1 MQLRIR
7 EIDREA
13 LKFHWREN
21 GELQTHCFT
30 RAPFGLTSSPF
41 LLNGVLRA
49 HLDHWNKTHPVEA
62 VELQKSLFVDDI
74 DGGMTVAETAAKR
87 ESAKQILSDATF
99 DTHKWA
105 SNAPELD
112 ETIQDK
118 DPELTAAKTQLGM
131 TEGESKTLGV
141 GWDKVR
147 DNFIVHLGDPI
158 EKVTKRE
165 VLSRLAKIYD
175 LLGVAGP
182 LTLTGKVIYRAA
194 CDTKQAWDAELPRKL
209 QRKYRAWDNSLPN
222 AVTVPRSLV
231 SYREPVIAAALH
243 SFGDASSDG
252 VSAVVYSV
260 VEQPS
265 GVTQRLVAAR
275 TRLAKRGLTIP
286 RLELVA
292 SHMAVNLLSNVY
304 RYLESYLPST

>member
-1 MQLRIR
+1 MVTSGV
-7 EIDREA
+7 
-13 LKFHWREN
+13 REN

-30 RAPFGLTSSPF
+30 RALFGLTSSPF

-74 DGGMTVAETAAKR
+74 IDGGMTVAETAAKR

-99 DTHKWA
+99 ETHKW
-105 SNAPELD
+105 
-112 ETIQDK
+112 
-118 DPELTAAKTQLGM
+118 AAKTQLGV

-165 VLSRLAKIYD
+165 VLSRLARIYD
-175 LLGVAGP
+175 PLGVAGP

-209 QRKYRAWDNSLPN
+209 QRKYREWENSLPN
-222 AVTVPRSLV
+222 AVTVQGSLV
-231 SYREPVIAAALH
+231 SYREPIIAAALH
-243 SFGDASSDG
+243 FFGDASSDG

-275 TRLAKRGLTIP
+275 TRLAKRGLTNPPP
-286 RLELVA
+286 R
-292 SHMAVNLLSNVY
+292 
-304 RYLESYLPST
+304 TGC